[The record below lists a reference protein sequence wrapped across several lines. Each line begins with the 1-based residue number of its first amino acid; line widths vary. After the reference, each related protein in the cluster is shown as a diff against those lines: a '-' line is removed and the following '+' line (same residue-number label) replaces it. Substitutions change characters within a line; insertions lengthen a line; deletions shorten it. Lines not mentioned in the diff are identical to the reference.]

1 MNEKIMRQVEEMKKQ
16 TIGVEVEMNGISRE
30 KAARI
35 AARYFGTQQDGTD
48 TAPGQHGMQKD
59 GNGNSR
65 RMSALQ
71 DRTAKN
77 ANWSLRSLLTQIWKP
92 CRNSSGNF
100 GTQGQRAMP
109 PEDAEYTST
118 SEPKAI
124 RRRRSATLQTSWQA
138 MRA

>member
-1 MNEKIMRQVEEMKKQ
+1 MASQERMLQKSQPATLERGDIRTRK
-16 TIGVEVEMNGISRE
+16 
-30 KAARI
+30 
-35 AARYFGTQQDGTD
+35 DGTD
-48 TAPGQHGMQKD
+48 TAPGQHGMQKV

-77 ANWSLRSLLTQIWKP
+77 VNWSPRSLLTQIWKP
-92 CRNSSGNF
+92 CRNSSGSF
-100 GTQGQRAMP
+100 GMQGQKVMP
-109 PEDAEYTST
+109 PEDAESTST
-118 SEPKAI
+118 SEQKAI